1 MWNYRQKL
9 QLLIIIFFIFVT
21 FAAADEA
28 WMPWVRSAL
37 LCSLSL
43 SRLLSQTHVVVALF
57 FFRLRS

>member
-9 QLLIIIFFIFVT
+9 QLLIITFFIFVT

-37 LCSLSL
+37 SLPAA
-43 SRLLSQTHVVVALF
+43 LLISD
-57 FFRLRS
+57 